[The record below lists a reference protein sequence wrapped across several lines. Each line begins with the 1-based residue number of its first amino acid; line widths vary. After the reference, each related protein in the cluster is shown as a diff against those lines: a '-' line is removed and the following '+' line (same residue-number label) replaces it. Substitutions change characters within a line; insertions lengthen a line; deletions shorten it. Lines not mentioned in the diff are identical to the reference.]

1 MVRKFGVIL
10 LVLCMLFGVTA
21 CGNEDSKPAA
31 DTPPENS
38 TDTANDDTKK
48 LEPVHLSFATPGTG
62 TGMYVI
68 GSLMV
73 PLMEDALP
81 AGSSIDHTTNS
92 PGGYGASILIEE
104 GGADSALGNGS
115 ANKWAYE
122 DGILGHAPVKN
133 VRGIAGGFGNDFIN
147 IMFTQTFVDKTG
159 YTTVEEIVKN
169 KYPVRIATK
178 STGAYG
184 EIACA
189 HVLSSLDVDYDD
201 IKSWGGTVYQTDA
214 NSIATLIKD
223 DKADITI
230 DHGSSAASAP
240 SELAMTK
247 KLFFPQLSDEVL
259 NTLKA
264 RGWEESNLAANTWK
278 GQEKEVKSVG
288 ATFAVIVRADLD
300 DDVAY
305 AMAKALCEGVDTLKS
320 GHAALKIWDPA
331 TSWQPVK
338 LGVPIHPGAERYYK
352 EKGWMK

>member
-1 MVRKFGVIL
+1 MLKKFSVHLLIL
-10 LVLCMLFGVTA
+10 IMLFSATA
-21 CGNEDSKPAA
+21 CGNGNSKPAQENPA
-31 DTPPENS
+31 DNAGDSNTPEQI
-38 TDTANDDTKK
+38 
-48 LEPVHLSFATPGTG
+48 HISFATPGTG

-73 PLMEDALP
+73 PLMENALP
-81 AGSSIDHTTNS
+81 AGSIIDHTTNS
-92 PGGYGASILIEE
+92 PGGYGACILVEE
-104 GGADSALGNGS
+104 GGADAALGNGS

-122 DGILGHAPVKN
+122 EGILGHQPIKN

-159 YTTVEEIVKN
+159 FTTVEDIIGA

-178 STGAYG
+178 SNGAYG

-189 HVLSSLDVDYDD
+189 HVLTALGVGYED

-214 NSIATLIKD
+214 NSIATLLKD

-240 SELAMTK
+240 SELCMTK
-247 KLFFPQLSDEVL
+247 DMFFPQLSTEVL

-264 RGWEESNLAANTWK
+264 KGWEESNLAANTWK
-278 GQEKEVKSVG
+278 GQAKEVKSVG
-288 ATFAVIVRADLD
+288 APFAVIVRADLGD
-300 DDVAY
+300 DIAY
-305 AMAKALCEGVDTLKS
+305 AMAKALCEGADTLAA

-331 TSWQPVK
+331 IAWQPVK
-338 LGVPIHPGAERYYK
+338 LGVPLHPGAERYYK